1 MKTKMFCSCGSVD
14 LSVTRDYK
22 GHVITCNECGKTIS
36 IPLESLP
43 AAGAIYGILI
53 ETAQKIHDE
62 LAAVQWN
69 AQQEKSE

>member
-14 LSVTRDYK
+14 LKVEKEYN
-22 GHVITCNECGKTIS
+22 GHTITCNECRKTIS

-43 AAGAIYGILI
+43 AASAIYGIMI

-62 LAAVQWN
+62 LAAIYWN
-69 AQQEKSE
+69 EQQKSK